1 MAYRV
6 EISMVAIM
14 VARSN
19 VAYQPCPLVCGLRGR
34 KAIYNPSP
42 ALARSSRAYL
52 SARQS
57 HRTILTDTLKS
68 FTPISRPHAAS
79 ERLVLTIDLSYNF
92 RGTLA
97 EPRRIKGGEYPGEP

>member
-1 MAYRV
+1 MRTSVPSA
-6 EISMVAIM
+6 
-14 VARSN
+14 
-19 VAYQPCPLVCGLRGR
+19 VCGLRGR
-34 KAIYNPSP
+34 KAIQPLS

-57 HRTILTDTLKS
+57 HRIILTDTLKS

-79 ERLVLTIDLSYNF
+79 ERLVLFNCLNFDLSYNF

-97 EPRRIKGGEYPGEP
+97 EPRRIKGGE